1 MLQSCGE
8 EKERIHYWYSRG
20 CNGAERLCKSQKNA
34 VQFKHR
40 QRNWVGDKLGSRLW
54 GEGHVW
60 EYITPSGDRGCCTE
74 QREGMKKQWKKK
86 KRNKR
91 QGSNWSLMLL

>member
-1 MLQSCGE
+1 MVVVVIGALGF
-8 EKERIHYWYSRG
+8 RLRG
-20 CNGAERLCKSQKNA
+20 
-34 VQFKHR
+34 H
-40 QRNWVGDKLGSRLW
+40 WVGDKLGSRLW

-60 EYITPSGDRGCCTE
+60 EYITPSGDRGRCTE